1 MTSREFT
8 EGEHAVFVDALSEA
22 TASIP
27 LSRPGAEVF
36 ANIATKIGRP
46 VEEVSCAV
54 TAASVGQSD
63 PSLHFQV
70 TSHAY
75 RYFIKLQSSAL
86 DLQTNLNPTLSLNLE
101 GGGSQVGAAWTAE
114 DDIRFEKLLTVH
126 PAGEDRWDKIGSAMT
141 PNKPPIEVRQAYS
154 RLLADVFKIECG
166 IDE

>member
-46 VEEVSCAV
+46 IEE
-54 TAASVGQSD
+54 
-63 PSLHFQV
+63 V